1 MKKTSPAPKKPR
13 SIERIAEAVSNLL
26 VPPLTSLHQ
35 TFMEQKAGV
44 NEKRSEL
51 LNKREDIRN
60 EGFAAAMRLMSPNAD
75 QLQMTKGSYLELVN
89 NQRGNKDE

>member
-1 MKKTSPAPKKPR
+1 MKNTPPPPKKPR
-13 SIERIAEAVSNLL
+13 AIERITEAVSNLL

-35 TFMEQKAGV
+35 TFMEQKTGV

-60 EGFAAAMRLMSPNAD
+60 EGFAAAMRLMSASTD
-75 QLQMTKGSYLELVN
+75 QLQTTRDSYLELVN
-89 NQRGNKDE
+89 KQRRGKDE

>member
-1 MKKTSPAPKKPR
+1 MKNTPPAPKKPR
-13 SIERIAEAVSNLL
+13 AIEHIADAVSNLL

-35 TFMEQKAGV
+35 TFMEQKTGI

-60 EGFAAAMRLMSPNAD
+60 EGFAAAMRLMSANTD
-75 QLQMTKGSYLELVN
+75 QLQTTRDSYLELVN
-89 NQRGNKDE
+89 KQRGGKDE

>member
-1 MKKTSPAPKKPR
+1 MKNTSSAPKKPR
-13 SIERIAEAVSNLL
+13 AIEYIADAVSNLL

-35 TFMEQKAGV
+35 TFMEQKTDI

-60 EGFAAAMRLMSPNAD
+60 EGFAAAMRLMSASTD
-75 QLQMTKGSYLELVN
+75 QLQTTRDSYLELVN
-89 NQRGNKDE
+89 KQRGGKDE

>member
-1 MKKTSPAPKKPR
+1 MKDTTPAPKKPQA
-13 SIERIAEAVSNLL
+13 IEYISEAVSNLL
-26 VPPLTSLHQ
+26 VPPLASLHQ
-35 TFMEQKAGV
+35 TFMEQKTGV

-60 EGFAAAMRLMSPNAD
+60 EGFAAAMRLMSASTD

-89 NQRGNKDE
+89 KQRGKKDE